1 MLCSSCQMRK
11 RVIMNKTHIY
21 IILALLVAFSCRQVE
36 LEPSVTIPETEAGAS
51 DVIDATCVMD
61 SPVTDMPMTRALIGQ
76 LTTTALDGNFIK
88 VSQPEDN
95 IKFPNS
101 SQYDIREIEMPSF
114 KEATIVDAQ
123 FISPANNIPDLY
135 LRTIVFNPRLSY
147 NYYISEQDSVKDT
160 VAYVSRM
167 VGWYPATYDVPD
179 GLGEENAQAL
189 FKNSGCF
196 KEVDGEVSVEFK
208 NKLDGKTDLMMT
220 DMREGRIL
228 KEDFVNNAV
237 PGCDRSIQPFGAY
250 YNSFLD
256 GVNLRYCNYFTFHHY
271 LTAVRLF
278 IQADDDCTMILS
290 SWGHISNAIMEDQ
303 PKSAVIALPT
313 VQSTTEKPSERVPGG
328 LKSLPFEG
336 VEPIFGEVKSWSDYG
351 DFPIIRED
359 LFDNNPPDDL
369 DLGSMTSSLPIDL
382 EGMTQLDKTYIGY
395 ALMRPFVDEDKDG
408 VDDLDPDYKPSV
420 KLVTEAGIISADLPV
435 QWNVDGDMKTLLQEG
450 CIYDIII
457 DVKPDGVLD
466 VVVTTEGEQHYKNIS
481 PYNETTGIYETA
493 NCYIIS
499 EGDLVDPDT
508 GKPYDGFV
516 FYPEMPEIVDG
527 EPYYDVADIE
537 SVAIYWQDQTMPV
550 AHVDYVHDYVRITL
564 NSDSSPGSLVTGNA
578 LIAAYDDRRNVIWSW
593 HIWLVDKVNDVPM
606 TMGDGT
612 VSFMDRNLGAMSV
625 AGDSES
631 DNLQA
636 YGLYYQ
642 WGRKDPSPGP
652 SAYDYNLFDMS
663 IKPVST
669 LNGMQST
676 VADKIVDKT
685 TVGDAAR
692 YPLALF
698 YPGTPAQYFYN
709 WLYVKDDTL
718 WGFDY
723 TKGTGEKSDFDPC
736 PYGYR
741 VPYQELEAVT
751 IEGNVAFE
759 GSRVTVTTSSGTLA
773 FPYAG
778 WKGDD
783 VGSPQQT
790 HFWYKV
796 FKGTDLQNGICD
808 VNGTNGYHR
817 ERLLFL
823 KEGYSVLSTGY
834 SYNNNT
840 LYTPFSEQN
849 KGYGNR
855 NAAASVRCIRENS
868 QKAMYSTGAGSENVI
883 YVKEITQSGISLLS
897 VNANLTEMQA
907 MPVNVYDGVS
917 KKSSEL
923 EVPQQTFRWSMQNF
937 AQSTDVAT
945 MSTITLPSGGK
956 ASLMREVDLAG
967 ELKNGGT
974 YMIFADAGGYNTYCL
989 ENVDGTLMLVKRT
1002 PSELTKDNIFK
1013 FEKTQ
1018 ESGAN
1023 GSYNSCS
1030 YGRLMRVSDSAYLMA
1045 NSKFTTSPENAVS
1058 LQIKNRWGTET
1069 GHDIDITNAGGQYL
1083 LYDVIGSDTY
1093 VGLSWGGSG
1102 ARYKWYIYPVDPA
1115 LIPD

>member
-1 MLCSSCQMRK
+1 M
-11 RVIMNKTHIY
+11 
-21 IILALLVAFSCRQVE
+21 
-36 LEPSVTIPETEAGAS
+36 
-51 DVIDATCVMD
+51 
-61 SPVTDMPMTRALIGQ
+61 
-76 LTTTALDGNFIK
+76 
-88 VSQPEDN
+88 
-95 IKFPNS
+95 
-101 SQYDIREIEMPSF
+101 
-114 KEATIVDAQ
+114 
-123 FISPANNIPDLY
+123 
-135 LRTIVFNPRLSY
+135 
-147 NYYISEQDSVKDT
+147 
-160 VAYVSRM
+160 
-167 VGWYPATYDVPD
+167 
-179 GLGEENAQAL
+179 
-189 FKNSGCF
+189 
-196 KEVDGEVSVEFK
+196 
-208 NKLDGKTDLMMT
+208 
-220 DMREGRIL
+220 
-228 KEDFVNNAV
+228 
-237 PGCDRSIQPFGAY
+237 
-250 YNSFLD
+250 
-256 GVNLRYCNYFTFHHY
+256 
-271 LTAVRLF
+271 
-278 IQADDDCTMILS
+278 
-290 SWGHISNAIMEDQ
+290 
-303 PKSAVIALPT
+303 
-313 VQSTTEKPSERVPGG
+313 
-328 LKSLPFEG
+328 
-336 VEPIFGEVKSWSDYG
+336 
-351 DFPIIRED
+351 
-359 LFDNNPPDDL
+359 
-369 DLGSMTSSLPIDL
+369 
-382 EGMTQLDKTYIGY
+382 
-395 ALMRPFVDEDKDG
+395 
-408 VDDLDPDYKPSV
+408 
-420 KLVTEAGIISADLPV
+420 
-435 QWNVDGDMKTLLQEG
+435 
-450 CIYDIII
+450 
-457 DVKPDGVLD
+457 
-466 VVVTTEGEQHYKNIS
+466 
-481 PYNETTGIYETA
+481 
-493 NCYIIS
+493 
-499 EGDLVDPDT
+499 
-508 GKPYDGFV
+508 
-516 FYPEMPEIVDG
+516 
-527 EPYYDVADIE
+527 
-537 SVAIYWQDQTMPV
+537 
-550 AHVDYVHDYVRITL
+550 
-564 NSDSSPGSLVTGNA
+564 
-578 LIAAYDDRRNVIWSW
+578 
-593 HIWLVDKVNDVPM
+593 
-606 TMGDGT
+606 
-612 VSFMDRNLGAMSV
+612 
-625 AGDSES
+625 
-631 DNLQA
+631 
-636 YGLYYQ
+636 
-642 WGRKDPSPGP
+642 
-652 SAYDYNLFDMS
+652 
-663 IKPVST
+663 
-669 LNGMQST
+669 
-676 VADKIVDKT
+676 
-685 TVGDAAR
+685 
-692 YPLALF
+692 
-698 YPGTPAQYFYN
+698 
-709 WLYVKDDTL
+709 
-718 WGFDY
+718 
-723 TKGTGEKSDFDPC
+723 
-736 PYGYR
+736 
-741 VPYQELEAVT
+741 
-751 IEGNVAFE
+751 
-759 GSRVTVTTSSGTLA
+759 TVTTSSGTLA

>member
-1 MLCSSCQMRK
+1 MKQNYLYIVVAILVAVSCQ
-11 RVIMNKTHIY
+11 
-21 IILALLVAFSCRQVE
+21 VE
-36 LEPSVTIPETEAGAS
+36 EFEPNLPS
-51 DVIDATCVMD
+51 DGNSFIVSDEIDATCVMNT
-61 SPVTDMPMTRALIGQ
+61 PVTDIPFTKALIGQ

-88 VSQPEDN
+88 VSQPVDN
-95 IKFPNS
+95 EKYYHS
-101 SQYDIREIEMPSF
+101 SKYDIRDIEMPSY

-135 LRTIVFNPRLSY
+135 LRTIVFNPRLTY
-147 NYYISEQDSVKDT
+147 DYYASEQDSVKDT
-160 VAYVSRM
+160 VAYVSQM
-167 VGWYPATYDVPD
+167 VGWYPTTYDVPD

-196 KEVDGEVSVEFK
+196 KEIDGEVCVEFK

-220 DMREGRIL
+220 DMREGRIY
-228 KEDFVNNAV
+228 KEHFLNNDN
-237 PGCDRSIQPFGAY
+237 PGCDRNIQPFGAY

-256 GVNLRYCNYFTFHHY
+256 GIDLKYCNYFTFHHY

-278 IQADDDCTMILS
+278 IKADDKSSLILS
-290 SWGHISNAIMEDQ
+290 AWGKINNAIMVDQ
-303 PKSAVIALPT
+303 PSSATIALPT
-313 VQSTTEKPSERVPGG
+313 VQNTTSESSERVPGG
-328 LKSLPFEG
+328 VKSLPYEG
-336 VEPIFGEVKSWSDYG
+336 VEPLFGKVKSWDDYR
-351 DFPIIRED
+351 DFPIIRTD
-359 LFDNNPPDDL
+359 MFDNNPPDDL
-369 DLGSMTSSLPIDL
+369 DLGSITSQLPIDL
-382 EGMTQLDKTYIGY
+382 EDKTHIDKTYIGY
-395 ALMRPFVDEDKDG
+395 SLIRPVIDEDNDG
-408 VDDLDPDYKPSV
+408 RDDLDPEYVPSV
-420 KLVTEAGIISADLPV
+420 RLVTEAGIVTAELPV
-435 QWNVDGDMKTLLQEG
+435 QWAINDENKTLLQAG

-457 DVKPDGVLD
+457 DIKTDGTLD
-466 VVVTTEGEQHYKNIS
+466 VIVTTEGEQHFNNLS
-481 PYNETTGIYETA
+481 PYNEEEGEYETA
-493 NCYIIS
+493 NCYTILD
-499 EGDLVDPDT
+499 GDLLEEDT
-508 GKPYDGFV
+508 GKQYDGFV
-516 FYPEMPEIVDG
+516 FYPEIPATIDG
-527 EPYYDVADIE
+527 LPYCRHEDIA
-537 SVAIYWQDQTMPV
+537 SVAIYWQDSSMPI
-550 AHVDYVHDYVRITL
+550 AHVDYVQGYVRITL
-564 NSDSSPGSLVTGNA
+564 NENSTPDNLIEGNA
-578 LIAAYDDRRNVIWSW
+578 VIAAYDDKRNVIWSW
-593 HIWLVDKVNDVPM
+593 HIWVVDEVNDVEM

-612 VSFMDRNLGAMSV
+612 VSFMDRNLGALSV
-625 AGDSES
+625 AGTGD
-631 DNLQA
+631 DNLEA

-642 WGRKDPSPGP
+642 WGRKDPSPSP
-652 SAYDYNLFDMS
+652 SAYKYDLFDMS
-663 IKPVST
+663 VNPIST
-669 LNGMQST
+669 LNGVQSS
-676 VADKIVDKT
+676 VVDKIVNRP
-685 TVGDAAR
+685 TVKDAAR

-698 YPGTPAQYFYN
+698 YPGEPAPYFYN
-709 WLYVKDDTL
+709 WLYERNDSL
-718 WGFDY
+718 WGFDP
-723 TKGTGEKSDFDPC
+723 TRGTGEKTDFDPC

-751 IEGNVAFE
+751 IEGNVEFA
-759 GSRVTVTTSSGTLA
+759 GSRVTVTTSSGILA

-808 VNGTNGYHR
+808 VNGSNGYHR

-823 KEGYSVLSTGY
+823 KEGYSVISTGY

-868 QKAMYSTGAGSENVI
+868 QKAMYSIEAGSDNVI

-897 VNANLTEMQA
+897 VNANLKEMQA
-907 MPVNVYDGVS
+907 MSVNVYDGLS
-917 KKSSEL
+917 NKSSKL
-923 EVPQQTFRWSMQNF
+923 EVPQKTFRWSMQNF

-945 MSTITLPSGGK
+945 MSTIELPSGVK
-956 ASLMREVDLAG
+956 ASLMREVDVAG

-989 ENVDGTLMLVKRT
+989 ENVGRTLKLVKRT

-1030 YGRLMRVSDSAYLMA
+1030 YGRLMRVSNSAYLRETFE
-1045 NSKFTTSPENAVS
+1045 FTSTQGNAVS
-1058 LQIKNRWGTET
+1058 LQIKNRYGAET
-1069 GHDIDITNAGGQYL
+1069 GHDIDITNARGQYL
-1083 LYDVIGSDTY
+1083 LYKAIGSNTSVD
-1093 VGLSWGGSG
+1093 LEWGGAG
-1102 ARYKWYIYPVDPA
+1102 ARYKWYIYPVNPE